1 MKFLIN
7 RTDAIGDNILTMP
20 MARALKEHYPECQVA
35 VITSKRVGEIYEN
48 HPYID
53 KYFILNKNDSF
64 FKKFYRSMMIFKIF
78 RPSHYFFVGGSHV
91 PSLVAFL
98 KRIGFRGGLKSKWQ
112 TFLFL
117 KDGVRQKRS
126 IVAMHESEY
135 NLELLRPLID
145 NIHSKELYRPHIEVT
160 TEEVEKA
167 WHLFQ
172 DDCTNKGIRINS
184 NLIVIHPGMT
194 GHTLNWSSRNYG
206 RLITRLIQRSSGK
219 FTFVISHTPSDERF
233 LKGLR
238 EELMLFDDIC
248 KDSVYFFDGS
258 VHGLRNYMAFL
269 TKCHLFIGPSTG
281 TTHIANVLG
290 LKTIA
295 LYSPI
300 KVQSA
305 ARWKPFNSDKL
316 KVLVP
321 DVVCGEQFECAKE
334 ACPYYECMAK
344 IEVDDVINVIK
355 NMLEF

>member
-20 MARALKEHYPECQVA
+20 MARALKEHFPECQVA
-35 VITSKRVGEIYEN
+35 IITSKRVADIYEN

-53 KYFILNKNDSF
+53 KCFILNKGDAF
-64 FKKFYRSMMIFKIF
+64 FRKFYRCLLFFKIF
-78 RPSHYFFVGGSHV
+78 KPTHYFFVGGSHI

-98 KRIGFRGGLKSKWQ
+98 KTVPFRGGLKSKWQ

-117 KDGVRQKRS
+117 KDGIRQKRS

-135 NLELLRPLID
+135 NLELLRGVIENL
-145 NIHSKELYRPHIEVT
+145 HSKELYRPQIHI
-160 TEEVEKA
+160 TEEEVNLA
-167 WHLFQ
+167 WSRFKE
-172 DDCTNKGIRINS
+172 DCLNKGVRINS
-184 NLIVIHPGMT
+184 HLFVIHPGMT

-206 RLITRLIQRSSGK
+206 RLIARLGQRYPGK
-219 FTFVISHTPSDERF
+219 FTFIISHTPSDERF

-238 EELMLFDDIC
+238 EELLFHEDKI
-248 KDSVYFFDGS
+248 KDSVAYFDGS
-258 VHGLRNYMAFL
+258 VHGLRNYMGLL
-269 TKCHLFIGPSTG
+269 TKCDLFLGPSTG

-290 LKTIA
+290 VKTIA

-305 ARWKPFNSDKL
+305 TRWKPFNQDKL

-344 IEVDDVINVIK
+344 IEVDDVINVVN
-355 NMLEF
+355 NMLEL